1 MKIDH
6 IPDQDDLKEVFERIK
21 PYIHRTPVLTSS
33 TFNKWTNNR
42 LFFKCENFQ
51 KMGAFK
57 MRGACNA
64 VFSMSETDCR
74 LGVATHSSGNFAQ
87 ALALAARYKN
97 IPAYIVMPS
106 NAPQIKRQAV
116 VGYGATVIECAPNL
130 LAREETLQKVILET
144 GAYFVHPYNDYDV
157 IAGQASCAMELLDEV
172 PDLQIV
178 VAPVGGGG
186 LISGTALAVKY
197 IAKNC
202 LVIAAEPLQAND
214 AFLSKQKGEIVAQ
227 TNPQTIADGLRTSL
241 GDKTFPIIN
250 ELVNEIVLVSEDE
263 IKQSLR
269 LLMERMKVVVEPSAA
284 VAFAAVLK
292 NKSWRGKNIGIILSG
307 GNIDLLGFDFI

>member
-1 MKIDH
+1 MKINCV
-6 IPDQDDLKEVFERIK
+6 PDPGDLKQVFERIE
-21 PYIHRTPVLTSS
+21 PYIHRTPVLTNS
-33 TFNKWTNNR
+33 TFNKWTNNQ

-64 VFSMSETDCR
+64 VFSMSEADCR

-116 VGYGATVIECAPNL
+116 MDYGGTVVECAPNL

-144 GAYFVHPYNDYDV
+144 GAKFIHPYNDYDV
-157 IAGQASCAMELLDEV
+157 IAGQASCAIELLEEI

-197 IAKNC
+197 FAENC
-202 LVIAAEPLQAND
+202 LTIGAEPWMAND
-214 AFLSKQKGEIVAQ
+214 AFLSKQKGEIIPQ

-241 GDKTFPIIN
+241 GDKTFPIIK
-250 ELVNEIVLVSEDE
+250 ELVDEIILVTEDE

-269 LLMERMKVVVEPSAA
+269 LLMERMKIVVEPSAA
-284 VAFAAVLK
+284 AAFAAVLK
-292 NKSWRGKNIGIILSG
+292 NKDWRGKNIGIILSG
-307 GNIDLLGFDFI
+307 GNIDLLGFNFI